1 MDLKI
6 KNKIIKILFLLVLLL
21 LSGCKKYNDEKS
33 TKVENEKRIAVTS
46 VAIAQIMEKLDVEV
60 VGIIESKSFEL
71 PQKYKYA
78 TKIGSPMNPD
88 IEKIRA
94 LNVDYVFSPISLAP
108 DLKPKYDMANI
119 NYGFV
124 NLNSVQGLHRSIE
137 DFGKILGKEK
147 KAKIIID
154 DYNNFI
160 KNYKQK
166 NGNKKTKKVLIL
178 MGLPGSYVVATDK
191 SYVGSVLKLAGAEN
205 VYIDD
210 EKQFLNINIEDMLR
224 RNPDIIFRTSHAMP
238 EEVKKMFEKEF
249 KENQNWKHFEAV
261 KNNKVYDLD
270 YKKFGMSANFSYK
283 EALEY
288 LEDILY
294 AE

>member
-6 KNKIIKILFLLVLLL
+6 KNKIIKILFLIVLLL

-46 VAIAQIMEKLDVEV
+46 VSIAQIMEKLDVEV

-119 NYGFV
+119 NYGFA

-191 SYVGSVLKLAGAEN
+191 SYVGSILKLAGAEN